1 VEIVNNSELLKTI
14 DARIA
19 EHEYLNEY
27 ERNTVT
33 LSYGNRGNN
42 NHGK

>member
-1 VEIVNNSELLKTI
+1 MEIVNNSELLKTI

-19 EHEYLNEY
+19 EHEYLNETEY
-27 ERNTVT
+27 RNFK
-33 LSYGNRGNN
+33 LRNMNRGNN